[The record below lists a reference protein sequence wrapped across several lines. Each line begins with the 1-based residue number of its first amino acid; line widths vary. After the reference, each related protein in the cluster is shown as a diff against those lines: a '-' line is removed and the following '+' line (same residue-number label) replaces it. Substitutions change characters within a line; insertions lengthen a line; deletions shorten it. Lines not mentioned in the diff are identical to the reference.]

1 MILSH
6 GDNDLQFQGPWPPST
21 WTTSPPVPHDVKH
34 MSFRL
39 LFRLLLSSFS
49 VFLMTAFCI
58 GTFAEFVPH
67 RWFGLWHILIAMKPW
82 VQLLGCSELHNACAI
97 QCTNKTIFLR
107 PQMTWETDT
116 WKGPYLAECLLTW
129 MCFLWRPGSYF
140 EGWWSVR
147 RSGHHPTR
155 LSHIYFCCCLVHF
168 TLVWFVFCS

>member
-1 MILSH
+1 MVIMIFNSNDPGRHVH
-6 GDNDLQFQGPWPPST
+6 GP
-21 WTTSPPVPHDVKH
+21 
-34 MSFRL
+34 
-39 LFRLLLSSFS
+39 LLLPCLMTSSIWALGCYSGSFYPHFLY
-49 VFLMTAFCI
+49 FLMTAFCI

-67 RWFGLWHILIAMKPW
+67 RWFGLWHILIAMKPR

-97 QCTNKTIFLR
+97 QCTNKMIFLR

-116 WKGPYLAECLLTW
+116 WKGLYLAECPLTW
-129 MCFLWRPGSYF
+129 MCFLWRPDSYF

-147 RSGHHPTR
+147 KSGHHPTR